1 MWETPT
7 QFAALQQLLNASADS
22 AGPHMSEIITAERR
36 LSAIEVCVVLQGMR
50 LLVLGTA
57 TADGRPLVGP
67 VDGYFIHGEF
77 FFSSGKDSV
86 RMRHIAAR
94 PFVSAT
100 HLPNEQ
106 LAITVHGRAEIFE
119 INDPDLPQLRQAML
133 DHYLPIAG
141 EGFREWVDSGDSY
154 GARIRADKM
163 FTFFMPET

>member
-1 MWETPT
+1 
-7 QFAALQQLLNASADS
+7 
-22 AGPHMSEIITAERR
+22 MSEIITAERR